1 MEQQEIEIVKNQ
13 FDKVLLETVW
23 TDNGEPSYV
32 IKDGFDVV
40 KYADIAKQLLEAE
53 KLIAHD
59 FTSSVTNQSGSATVN
74 FDYKSGWF
82 LEGLSGGEL
91 E

>member
-32 IKDGFDVV
+32 IKM
-40 KYADIAKQLLEAE
+40 
-53 KLIAHD
+53 
-59 FTSSVTNQSGSATVN
+59 
-74 FDYKSGWF
+74 
-82 LEGLSGGEL
+82 GLMW
-91 E
+91 